1 MSGTAYS
8 SMNPPKAGT
17 GFEKETRR
25 NERAGRVPGASA
37 GRQRGETILTFV
49 GRSMVR
55 IENYRSILV
64 YSDTYLK
71 IQAGKYRLSI
81 DGRNLRIRYYDKD
94 EMEIT
99 GNIDAIGFDER

>member
-1 MSGTAYS
+1 
-8 SMNPPKAGT
+8 MNPPKAGT

-37 GRQRGETILTFV
+37 GRQPGRDDPDLCGAVHGPDREFQEHPGIL
-49 GRSMVR
+49 
-55 IENYRSILV
+55 
-64 YSDTYLK
+64 TYLK

>member
-1 MSGTAYS
+1 M
-8 SMNPPKAGT
+8 
-17 GFEKETRR
+17 
-25 NERAGRVPGASA
+25 
-37 GRQRGETILTFV
+37 

>member
-1 MSGTAYS
+1 MKRKRDG
-8 SMNPPKAGT
+8 MNGLAESLGLPLD
-17 GFEKETRR
+17 
-25 NERAGRVPGASA
+25 AS
-37 GRQRGETILTFV
+37 RGETILTFV
-49 GRSMVR
+49 GRS
-55 IENYRSILV
+55 LV